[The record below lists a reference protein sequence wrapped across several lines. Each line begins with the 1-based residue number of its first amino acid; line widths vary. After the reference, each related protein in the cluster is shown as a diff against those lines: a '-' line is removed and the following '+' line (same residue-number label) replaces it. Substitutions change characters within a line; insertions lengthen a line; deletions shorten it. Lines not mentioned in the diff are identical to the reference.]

1 MPETAP
7 GIEGGGGRK
16 GGGEVVLA
24 GRTSEDRHR
33 AAQAIAARE
42 GLAVV
47 PPFDHPDVVAGQ
59 ATVGLEIAEE
69 LPDVQTVVVPVGG
82 GGLISGV
89 GVGLAAAGS
98 PAAGWGGEPQGA
110 AQLPRSLA
118 AGPATPVARTQRH
131 PDGL

>member
-7 GIEGGGGRK
+7 AIKLAGVRRW
-16 GGGEVVLA
+16 GGEVVLA

-69 LPDVQTVVVPVGG
+69 LPDVQTGGGPVGG
-82 GGLISGV
+82 GGLISRGV
-89 GVGLAAAGS
+89 VGAAGGGG
-98 PAAGWGGEPQGA
+98 AAPGWGA
-110 AQLPRSLA
+110 R
-118 AGPATPVARTQRH
+118 PA
-131 PDGL
+131 